1 LGTRPKRTEAPK
13 KFVRDEDAPKPY
25 RSNARE
31 RVKEEKKREKSG
43 GLHKEFVPEKAY
55 ISKTER
61 EGLIRLNKF
70 LSNAGIA
77 SRREADQLIEL
88 GLVNVNGVVVK
99 EL

>member
-1 LGTRPKRTEAPK
+1 LGTRPKRAEAPK
-13 KFVRDEDAPKPY
+13 KSGRDEDAPKPY

-99 EL
+99 